1 MSITLI
7 QGLLIG
13 LFAIIAGIDFWLEG
27 FYIFRPMIVC
37 TVTGIIL
44 GDLRLGIIA
53 GGLTE
58 LAFAGLTPVGG
69 TQPPNPVMAGIMTVV
84 LAYTTGHSP
93 ATAIGLALPFSI
105 LMQYIIL
112 FYYSFFSI
120 LTKKLDEYAEKA
132 ETRKFSALVLLPTVI
147 VALTYGI
154 VAFLCVYGAQEP
166 MRALVNAMPGWL
178 SHGFEIAGGI
188 LPAVGFG
195 VLLKSML
202 KGEFAP
208 YLLLGFTAACFIKF
222 GNLMP
227 VAVIGT
233 ALAMIEF
240 YRDRKDTENDKKLK
254 QIAESVKNNGDG
266 DDEDGI

>member
-1 MSITLI
+1 MTVTLV

-27 FYIFRPMIVC
+27 FYLFRPMIVC
-37 TVTGIIL
+37 TITGLIL
-44 GDLRLGIIA
+44 GDLRLGIVA

-84 LAYTTGHSP
+84 LAFTTGHSP
-93 ATAIGLALPFSI
+93 SAAIGLALPFSI

-112 FYYSFFSI
+112 FYYSFFSV
-120 LTKKLDEYAEKA
+120 LTKKLDEYAAKA
-132 ETRKFSALVLLPTVI
+132 ETRKFALLVLAPTAI

-154 VAFLCVYGAQEP
+154 IAFLSVYGAQEP
-166 MRALVNAMPGWL
+166 MRALVNSMPAWL
-178 SHGFEIAGGI
+178 SHGFEIAGSI

-202 KGEFAP
+202 KGEFVP
-208 YLLLGFTAACFIKF
+208 YLLIGFTAACFIKF

-227 VAVIGT
+227 VAVIGI
-233 ALAMIEF
+233 ALAVIEF
-240 YRDRKDTENDKKLK
+240 YRDKKDAENDKKL
-254 QIAESVKNNGDG
+254 QAAIDAGIGNG

>member
-1 MSITLI
+1 MQVTLI
-7 QGLLIG
+7 QGLLIA

-37 TVTGIIL
+37 TVTGAIL
-44 GDLRLGIIA
+44 GNLTLGIIA

-69 TQPPNPVMAGIMTVV
+69 TQPPNPIMAGIMTVV
-84 LAYTTGHSP
+84 LAYTTGKTP

-112 FYYSFFSI
+112 FYYSAFSV
-120 LTKKLDEYAEKA
+120 LTKKLDTYAA
-132 ETRKFSALVLLPTVI
+132 NGETKKFTQLALLPTWI
-147 VALTYGI
+147 VALSYGLI
-154 VAFLCVYGAQEP
+154 AFLCVYGAQEP
-166 MRALVNAMPGWL
+166 MKVLVNSMPVWL
-178 SHGFEIAGGI
+178 SHGFEIAGSI

-195 VLLKSML
+195 LLLKSML
-202 KGEFAP
+202 KAEYVP

-227 VAVIGT
+227 VAVIGV
-233 ALAMIEF
+233 ALAFIEYYHNKRNQDNEKKIKTMI
-240 YRDRKDTENDKKLK
+240 DN
-254 QIAESVKNNGDG
+254 ASGNGD
-266 DDEDGI
+266 DSDGI

>member
-1 MSITLI
+1 MTVTLGE
-7 QGLLIG
+7 GLLVS
-13 LFAIIAGIDFWLEG
+13 LFALIAGIDFWLEG

-37 TVTGIIL
+37 TVTGFLL
-44 GDLRLGIIA
+44 GDLKLGIIA

-69 TQPPNPVMAGIMTVV
+69 TQPPNPIMAGIMTVV
-84 LAYTTGHSP
+84 IAHTTGHSP

-112 FYYSFFSI
+112 FYYSAFSVF
-120 LTKKLDEYAEKA
+120 TKKLDEYAKEADTK
-132 ETRKFSALVLLPTVI
+132 KFSRLAFMPTILVAI
-147 VALTYGI
+147 TYA
-154 VAFLCVYGAQEP
+154 VMAFLCVYGAQGP
-166 MRALVNAMPGWL
+166 MRELVNAMPGWL
-178 SHGFEIAGGI
+178 SHGFQIAGGI

-202 KGEFAP
+202 KGKYVP

-227 VAVIGT
+227 VAVIGA
-233 ALAMIEF
+233 ALAFIE
-240 YRDRKDTENDKKLK
+240 YGRARHDSNIEKKLK
-254 QIAESVKNNGDG
+254 SIQESSNGG
-266 DDEDGI
+266 GDEDGI